1 MSEAPAAYSPASQ
14 DFRKEAFPIYW
25 VARLH
30 GVYLQHLEFALRQ
43 VGLDVPTWRVL
54 FILRENGTSSL
65 SDVAEQAIAKLS
77 TIAKTV
83 RRMKAEGLVDT
94 ATARHDGR
102 VTEVSLTAAGRD
114 AIAASLGVTRPLFER
129 SFQGMTPEQIQM
141 LNQLLEGVFH
151 NLWDDRPG

>member
-1 MSEAPAAYSPASQ
+1 VKPSETAHSPANA

-54 FILRENGTSSL
+54 FILKENGTSSL

-94 ATARHDGR
+94 ATASRDAR
-102 VTEVSLTAAGRD
+102 VTEVSLTAAGRE
-114 AIAASLGVTRPLFER
+114 AIAASQRVTRPLFER
-129 SFQGMTPEQIQM
+129 SFQGMTAEQIQM
-141 LNQLLEGVFH
+141 LNQLLAGVFH
-151 NLWDDRPG
+151 NLWEDRPG

>member
-1 MSEAPAAYSPASQ
+1 MSESPSAYSPASQ

-114 AIAASLGVTRPLFER
+114 AIAASLSVTRPLFER